1 MDTTQVNNMLTSEKT
16 LSALM
21 TLIAVVVGGL
31 ISLITGIIV
40 ERRREERERK
50 SEIIKI
56 KCQAIEAAMGWYL
69 PLFKYVTAATSCTN
83 AYLYGRLT
91 WEEVEKRYPKD
102 DLPPITDPPS
112 AQQIFIKDAYRRAF
126 RISRNV
132 CDLFSEIASLPLNMS
147 VSKDDIPEPMR
158 GLVELPTADEINA
171 RKKKCLDMSIKL
183 DEDVNEF
190 WEEMKTNYI
199 NSVGF
204 GLKDDVIRSLVGN
217 LD

>member
-1 MDTTQVNNMLTSEKT
+1 
-16 LSALM
+16 
-21 TLIAVVVGGL
+21 
-31 ISLITGIIV
+31 
-40 ERRREERERK
+40 
-50 SEIIKI
+50 
-56 KCQAIEAAMGWYL
+56 
-69 PLFKYVTAATSCTN
+69 
-83 AYLYGRLT
+83 
-91 WEEVEKRYPKD
+91 
-102 DLPPITDPPS
+102 
-112 AQQIFIKDAYRRAF
+112 
-126 RISRNV
+126 
-132 CDLFSEIASLPLNMS
+132 MS

-217 LD
+217 LDGRPK